1 MKLQCFSFL
10 SFFFSLHTHKKHNR
24 KTNTMADDDWKP
36 FQKEDH
42 LSVMF
47 TIYGCYMLLILMAY
61 LLERKYHTRI
71 F

>member
-1 MKLQCFSFL
+1 
-10 SFFFSLHTHKKHNR
+10 
-24 KTNTMADDDWKP
+24 MADNDWKP
-36 FQKEDH
+36 FQKENR
-42 LSVMF
+42 LSDDDFQVMF

>member
-1 MKLQCFSFL
+1 
-10 SFFFSLHTHKKHNR
+10 
-24 KTNTMADDDWKP
+24 MADNDWKP
-36 FQKEDH
+36 FQKENH
-42 LSVMF
+42 LSDDDFQVMF